1 MSNLIDL
8 SSFRSRNGLSQAE
21 LGSLIGTTGSFI
33 SQVENG
39 NSKMPADKMAT
50 LWSLINQNAW
60 FADMLVPALTRLE
73 LLKAYIE
80 CDDDLGE
87 EEKSKFRTNLE
98 AIIPPKAY
106 EAIQCGQM
114 GIDRTLAER
123 IISISPKRYIP
134 TTQWLVDGQEPMFK
148 DRTSYYQRNGSH
160 NDGWHNE
167 NEEVLA
173 MLKKILEKLDK
184 LEGTINKLA
193 SNGDTL

>member
-60 FADMLVPALTRLE
+60 FADMLVPAYTRLQ
-73 LLKAYIE
+73 LLIAYVDW
-80 CDDDLGE
+80 DDDLSEG
-87 EEKSKFRTNLE
+87 EKSRFRTNLE
-98 AIIPPKAY
+98 AIIPPKAF

-123 IISISPKRYIP
+123 IISISPKSYIP
-134 TTQWLVDGQEPMFK
+134 TTQWLVDGQEPMFMN
-148 DRTSYYQRNGSH
+148 RTSYDQHNGGH
-160 NDGWHNE
+160 NDGWQNE